1 MEEKNDKE
9 KDDKKDKS
17 ENEKEDS
24 PIKSDSKLEKII
36 KAKSR

>member
-1 MEEKNDKE
+1 MEE

-36 KAKSR
+36 KVKSR